1 MKNGEPMPQNLF
13 DVVIIGTGPAGIQAA
28 IHASRKQT
36 SVLVLGRIENSSLY
50 SGHIENY
57 AFVGGV
63 TTGHDMLQQGVSQA
77 KGFGAQFLEEDPL
90 QLKQEDDFFNLRLE
104 SGKEIQARALILSMG
119 VAKKK
124 LGAEGEK
131 DFLGKGVSYCVDCDA
146 NFFRN
151 AVVCV
156 TGDRSAAADGALT
169 LQAIAAKVYLV
180 AKDLDISEE
189 LSAQLKSSGVERI
202 ESTVTKV
209 NGEKLRGVQSIELEN
224 GQKLEVEGLF
234 IEMGSKGALQ
244 LATLIGVQLDSES
257 MKYITVNRLQETN
270 IAGVYAAGDI
280 TGPPYQMA
288 KAVGEGCIAGMEA
301 ATYARAMR
309 KKEAAK

>member
-1 MKNGEPMPQNLF
+1 MTQNLF

-50 SGHIENY
+50 NGHIENY
-57 AFVGGV
+57 AFVDGV
-63 TTGHDMLQQGVSQA
+63 TTGRDMLLRGVNQA
-77 KGFGAQFLEEDPL
+77 RGFGAQFLEEDLL
-90 QLKQEDDFFNLRLE
+90 QLKQEGERFSLKVENGR
-104 SGKEIQARALILSMG
+104 EIQARALIMTMG
-119 VAKKK
+119 VAKTK

-131 DFLGKGVSYCVDCDA
+131 EFLGKGVSYCVDCDA

-151 AVVCV
+151 AVVCI

-169 LQAIAAKVYLV
+169 LQTIAAKVYLV
-180 AKDLDISEE
+180 AKKLEISEE
-189 LSAQLKSSGVERI
+189 LSTQLKNSAVERI
-202 ESTVTKV
+202 ESTVSKV
-209 NGEKLRGVQSIELEN
+209 NGEKFRGVQSIELEN

-257 MKYITVNRLQETN
+257 MKYIAVNRLQETN

-301 ATYARAMR
+301 ANYARMMR
-309 KKEAAK
+309 KKETGK